1 MRASTAVGILMM
13 LVVPVGFIGGA
24 FIGGNGGSDD
34 SRTLGGVMVA
44 IGLLLGMPSAVV
56 GYRVIRGGVS
66 VGAVPGFLIVL
77 AVFFVWVLIQANGG
91 SQPR

>member
-13 LVVPVGFIGGA
+13 LVFPVSFIGGA
-24 FIGGNGGSDD
+24 FIGGNGGSEDN
-34 SRTLGGVMVA
+34 RTLGGVMVA
-44 IGLLLGMPSAVV
+44 IGLSLGMPSAVV

-77 AVFFVWVLIQANGG
+77 AVFFVWVLMQVYSGW
-91 SQPR
+91 QPR

>member
-1 MRASTAVGILMM
+1 
-13 LVVPVGFIGGA
+13 
-24 FIGGNGGSDD
+24 
-34 SRTLGGVMVA
+34 MVA

-77 AVFFVWVLIQANGG
+77 AVFFVWVLMQVYTG